1 MTINDKRCALLQK
14 IFRYADPLMVAVE
27 TVEQL
32 GIPDAARD
40 IVNSSLW
47 WNVLLTTR
55 ILVAHATMLVDAHD
69 QMCSTVAT
77 NFRALLRLVNVD
89 IATKESFASTQ
100 ASNTVWYKVKEG
112 KKLWLP
118 LKKGS
123 AAILGQLT
131 SSTYQDIQSEFDDM
145 VNQASDEDV
154 QFNLHRVQQVF
165 GHAVFQ
171 LVATRDN
178 DWKKLAAKYA
188 TPPVL

>member
-1 MTINDKRCALLQK
+1 MTINTKRCALLQK

-27 TVEQL
+27 TIEQL
-32 GIPDAARD
+32 DVPDNVRD
-40 IVNSSLW
+40 LLRSMVW

-55 ILVAHATMLVDAHD
+55 ILVAHATMLVDAHE

-77 NFRALLRLVNVD
+77 NLRALLRLVNVD
-89 IATKESFASTQ
+89 ISTKESFASTK
-100 ASNTVWYKVKEG
+100 ASNTVWYKAKEG

-123 AAILGQLT
+123 SAILEQLS

-145 VNQASDEDV
+145 VNQADDEDA
-154 QFNLHRVQQVF
+154 QFNLRRVQQVF
-165 GHAVFQ
+165 GHAVYQ

-178 DWKKLAAKYA
+178 DWQRLAAKYA